1 MNVHSSRLAMRQKY
15 FRRKSRIPHTENT
28 FTNSAFNPSSFCN
41 SQFSFSFP
49 LFVLRDC
56 NEEESTGEIFE
67 KTPSKIIRFETHTH
81 THTQRGNRGQVN
93 DRKQN
98 VRTLRCS
105 SVQAGNFGEV
115 SGLTSPHTS
124 AAFLAA
130 PEGNCARRSYFEN
143 NRDADGVSNSRESL
157 REREIARL
165 RFCFLSRLSSRIEH

>member
-1 MNVHSSRLAMRQKY
+1 MFIHHDWPCDKNIFGGRVEY
-15 FRRKSRIPHTENT
+15 RIPKTHSQTRH
-28 FTNSAFNPSSFCN
+28 SIRAAFATHSLVFHSRFLYFATVTKRNLQGKYSRRHRRRSSD
-41 SQFSFSFP
+41 
-49 LFVLRDC
+49 L
-56 NEEESTGEIFE
+56 
-67 KTPSKIIRFETHTH
+67 KHTH